1 MNRARLQPAFRFAP
15 SPNGYLHLGHAY
27 SALLNQALARRHGGR
42 FILRIEDIDV
52 TRCRPEFEQAIYEDL
67 AWLGLAWEEPVLRQS
82 EHFPRYRAVLERW
95 RREDLVYPCICS
107 RQDIARAVARREA
120 ETGRPWPR
128 DPDGAAL
135 YPGTCRDRPVAAD
148 APAALRLRA
157 EAWRA
162 PDDLG
167 WREHALPDFTPGA
180 WHGAA
185 DYAWGD
191 AVLGRKE
198 VPASYHLAV
207 VLDDAAQNISHVV
220 RGKDLLAATAL
231 HRRLQARL
239 GLAPPL
245 YAHHD
250 LIRDPAG
257 AKLAKSTGATRLRAL
272 RRDGATVEDVLRLAG
287 IPAAW

>member
-42 FILRIEDIDV
+42 FLLRIEDIDV

-67 AWLGLAWEEPVLRQS
+67 GWLGLAWEEPVLRQS
-82 EHFPRYRAVLERW
+82 EHFARYHAVLAGW
-95 RREDLVYPCICS
+95 RREGAVYPCMCS
-107 RQDIARAVARREA
+107 RQDIAMAVARREA
-120 ETGRPWPR
+120 ATGRPWPR

-135 YPGTCRDRPVAAD
+135 YPGTCRDRPVAEG
-148 APAALRLRA
+148 APAALRMRA
-157 EAWRA
+157 DAWHG

-180 WHGAA
+180 WHKAA

-198 VPASYHLAV
+198 VPTSYHLAV
-207 VLDDAAQNISHVV
+207 VLDDALQNISHVV
-220 RGKDLLAATAL
+220 RGQDLLAATAL
-231 HRRLQARL
+231 HRRLQQRL
-239 GLAPPL
+239 GLTPPL
-245 YAHHD
+245 YAHHG
-250 LIRDPAG
+250 LMRDGAG
-257 AKLAKSTGATRLRAL
+257 AKLAKSAGSASLRDL
-272 RRDGATVEDVLRLAG
+272 RRDGASREDVRRLAG
-287 IPAAW
+287 IPDAW